1 MRSLL
6 SANRLGFSYPA
17 APPLFTDVSFTVPQ
31 GGRIVLVGPNGS
43 GKSTLVR
50 VVLGELRPTA
60 GRLERATG
68 LTWRWSG
75 QEVVHPDAASGGER
89 RFRDLMET
97 LKFAAD
103 LVVLDEPTNHL
114 DLDRTQAL
122 ATRLGSY
129 AGAVLLV
136 THDRWLGDRVA
147 DTTWLL
153 DHQRL
158 RVLAGTPSHVLT
170 VEADETAAAWS
181 HYDEVKKE
189 RQRIQSSMHQL
200 DHFAVKAHQA
210 AGSTKPSAERRAKQM
225 DARVTA
231 MKRRLEREAAWV
243 SLPDL
248 PDAAV
253 RFRFPDPPPSPPSV
267 LRAVD
272 VAVTRGRA
280 RLTDIT
286 ATVPRQGRLVLT
298 GANGA
303 GKTTLLEVLAGR
315 RAAER
320 GRVEIPPGLSVAF
333 CPQIPVGESDRSVIA
348 YLTARGATADE
359 AQRLAV
365 GAGLVGM
372 RLQAPVSQLSGGER
386 RRLEI
391 AGALAKR
398 AALIFLDEPTLDLDF
413 RAREALYTMV
423 RAVPAALVV
432 ATHDLSLADALGG
445 TVLALTP
452 RNAPTEDTVNVD
464 QLKAQLEQAAEAAP
478 KPPGRRRHAPRLK

>member
-1 MRSLL
+1 MRALL
-6 SANRLGFSYPA
+6 SANRLGFSFPA
-17 APPLFTDVSFTVPQ
+17 TPPLFTDVSFTVPQ
-31 GGRIVLVGPNGS
+31 GARIVLVGPNGA

-50 VVLGELRPTA
+50 ILLGELTPTT
-60 GRLERATG
+60 GRLEQATG

-75 QEVVHPDAASGGER
+75 QRVVHPDAASGGER

-97 LKFAAD
+97 LSVSAD

-114 DLDRTQAL
+114 DFDRTQAL
-122 ATRLGSY
+122 ATRLASY

-158 RVLAGTPSHVLT
+158 RVLSGTPSHLLA
-170 VEADETAAAWS
+170 VEAQEAAAAWS
-181 HYDEVKKE
+181 HYGEAKKE
-189 RQRIQSSMHQL
+189 RQRIASSMHQL

-210 AGSTKPSAERRAKQM
+210 AGSTMPSAERRAKQM
-225 DARVTA
+225 DKRVTA
-231 MKRRLEREAAWV
+231 MKRRLEREAARV
-243 SLPDL
+243 PLPDL

-253 RFRFPDPPPSPPSV
+253 RFRFPDPPASPPTV

-272 VAVTRGRA
+272 VAVARGRA
-280 RLTDIT
+280 RLSGIT

-315 RAAER
+315 RPPDH
-320 GRVEIPPGLSVAF
+320 GRVEIPPNVTVAF
-333 CPQIPVGESDRSVIA
+333 CPQMPVGESDRTA
-348 YLTARGATADE
+348 ATYLTARGATPDE

-365 GAGLVGM
+365 GAGLVGP
-372 RLQAPVSQLSGGER
+372 RLRAPVGQLSGGER

-391 AGALAKR
+391 AGALAQR
-398 AALIFLDEPTLDLDF
+398 ATLIFLDEPTLDLDF
-413 RAREALYTMV
+413 RAREALYAMV
-423 RAVPAALVV
+423 RALPAALVV
-432 ATHDLSLADALGG
+432 ATHDPMLASALDG
-445 TVLALTP
+445 TVLSLTP
-452 RNAPTEDTVNVD
+452 GKAPTESGVNLD
-464 QLKAQLEQAAEAAP
+464 QLKVQLDQAAEAAP
-478 KPPGRRRHAPRLK
+478 KPPGRRRHAPRVK

>member
-6 SANRLGFSYPA
+6 SANRLAFAYPA
-17 APPLFTDVSFTVPQ
+17 APPLFADVSFTVPH
-31 GGRIVLVGPNGS
+31 GARIVLVGPNGT

-50 VVLGELRPTA
+50 LLLGELTPTA
-60 GRLERATG
+60 GHLERATG
-68 LTWRWSG
+68 LTCRWSG
-75 QEVVHPDAASGGER
+75 QQVVHPDAASGGER

-122 ATRLGSY
+122 ATRLASY

-136 THDRWLGDRVA
+136 THDRWLGDQVA

-158 RVLAGTPSHVLT
+158 RVLPGTPSHALA
-170 VEADETAAAWS
+170 VEAGEAAAAWS
-181 HYDEVKKE
+181 HYDQVKKE
-189 RQRIQSSMHQL
+189 RRRIEASMHQL

-210 AGSTKPSAERRAKQM
+210 AGSTMPSAERRAKQM
-225 DARVTA
+225 DKRVTA
-231 MKRRLEREAAWV
+231 MKHRLERDAARV

-248 PDAAV
+248 PDAPV
-253 RFRFPDPPPSPPSV
+253 RFRFPDPPPGPPTV

-272 VAVTRGRA
+272 VVVTRGRA
-280 RLTDIT
+280 QLSGIA

-315 RAAER
+315 RPATQ
-320 GRVEIPPGLSVAF
+320 GRVEIPSGLSVAF
-333 CPQIPVGESDRSVIA
+333 CPQIPVGEAERSVMA

-359 AQRLAV
+359 APRIAV
-365 GAGLVGM
+365 GAGLVGA
-372 RLQAPVSQLSGGER
+372 RLQAPVSHLSGGER

-391 AGALAKR
+391 AGALAQH

-413 RAREALYTMV
+413 RAREALYAMV

-445 TVLALTP
+445 TVLALTV
-452 RNAPTEDTVNVD
+452 RSAPAEGAVD
-464 QLKAQLEQAAEAAP
+464 VDRLKLQLDQAAESAP
-478 KPPGRRRHAPRLK
+478 KPPSRRRNPPPLK